1 MLTDMDLYIIKEHI
15 ADAKEQIN
23 KMLEAEQYFN
33 AFANMKFIIESEL
46 VDQDVVRDDTT
57 AEEDMDDDT
66 PDDAEDTGGDENT
79 PIDTGGD
86 GDTGGGNED
95 TPDTGGDTTGNGEEG
110 DAGEE
115 DMTDDTADGEADE
128 NTEPDEDTPIDTED
142 GEEEDTEGEESL
154 DKIEN
159 DLFADMTPEQ
169 RNIQDKELKNNFIL
183 LNDALSDILERLAK
197 VYKTNDN
204 IKIVDFANRTLLKL
218 KDMISY
224 YLTNTYITKT
234 YQENM
239 LFYQH
244 CLIIM
249 SDTEKLIAEITD
261 SEDD

>member
-1 MLTDMDLYIIKEHI
+1 MFYDYIIDRLRYLNE
-15 ADAKEQIN
+15 ADDDEEEN
-23 KMLEAEQYFN
+23 KNNQDAE
-33 AFANMKFIIESEL
+33 
-46 VDQDVVRDDTT
+46 T
-57 AEEDMDDDT
+57 EEDMDDDT
-66 PDDAEDTGGDENT
+66 PDDTEDTGGDENT
-79 PIDTGGD
+79 PIATGGD
-86 GDTGGGNED
+86 GDTGGGD
-95 TPDTGGDTTGNGEEG
+95 EG

-115 DMTDDTADGEADE
+115 DMTDDTADGEGNE